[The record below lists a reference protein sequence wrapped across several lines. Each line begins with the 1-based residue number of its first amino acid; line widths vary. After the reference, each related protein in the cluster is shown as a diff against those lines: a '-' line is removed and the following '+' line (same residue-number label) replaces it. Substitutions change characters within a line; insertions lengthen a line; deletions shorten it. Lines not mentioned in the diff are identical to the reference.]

1 MGAEMS
7 KRTEDILAEAF
18 VCRHCHGSVA
28 TVERIAM
35 SGVGFSRFIDIQ
47 HHRYAFV
54 SCEQCGYTEIFN
66 LRILEGQDD
75 PGKIIDIL
83 FSLSDFS

>member
-1 MGAEMS
+1 MG
-7 KRTEDILAEAF
+7 KTTEEILAESF
-18 VCRHCHGSVA
+18 VCRYCHGSGA
-28 TVERIAM
+28 LVERIAM
-35 SGVGFSRFIDIQ
+35 SGVGISRLFDIQ

-75 PGKIIDIL
+75 PGKILDII
-83 FSLSDFS
+83 FSLD